1 MHQDDDSRIT
11 DMQATAGRDAGKTFR
26 INEVPPLE
34 MATFVLRLLAALRL
48 AQVAELEA
56 LLKPRG
62 KSDADA
68 DSEDTEMVATI
79 LRVLTGC
86 DPIAVRALLTDVL
99 AYVQIAPDAQHP
111 TTFRRLNDS
120 DIREMATLGGILRS
134 FVQNHMFG

>member
-1 MHQDDDSRIT
+1 MQLDDTDTRTT

-48 AQVAELEA
+48 AQVDELET
-56 LLKPRG
+56 LLKPRETTE
-62 KSDADA
+62 ADA
-68 DSEDTEMVATI
+68 DSEMVASI

-86 DPIAVRALLTDVL
+86 DPQAVRALLTDVL
-99 AYVQIAPDAQHP
+99 AFVQIAPDPRHP
-111 TTFRRLNDS
+111 TTFRRLNDN
-120 DIREMATLGGILRS
+120 DIREMATLGGILRA

>member
-1 MHQDDDSRIT
+1 MQLDDTDTRTT

-34 MATFVLRLLAALRL
+34 MATFVLRLLSALRL
-48 AQVAELEA
+48 AQVAELEV
-56 LLKPRG
+56 LLQPRA
-62 KSDADA
+62 AD
-68 DSEDTEMVATI
+68 EDGGNEMIATI

-86 DPIAVRALLTDVL
+86 DPVAVRALMIDVL
-99 AYVQIAPDAQHP
+99 SHVQIAPDAQHP

-120 DIREMATLGGILRS
+120 DIREMATLGAILRA

>member
-1 MHQDDDSRIT
+1 MQLDDTDTRTT

-48 AQVAELEA
+48 AQVDELET
-56 LLKPRG
+56 LLKPRETTE
-62 KSDADA
+62 ADA
-68 DSEDTEMVATI
+68 DSEMVASI

-86 DPIAVRALLTDVL
+86 DPQAVRALLTDVL
-99 AYVQIAPDAQHP
+99 AFVQIAPDAQHP

-120 DIREMATLGGILRS
+120 DIREMATLGAILRA